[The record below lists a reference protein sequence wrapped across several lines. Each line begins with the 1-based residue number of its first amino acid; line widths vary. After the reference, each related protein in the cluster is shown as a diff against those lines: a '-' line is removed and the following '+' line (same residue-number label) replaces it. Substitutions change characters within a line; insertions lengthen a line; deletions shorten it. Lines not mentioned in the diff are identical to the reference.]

1 MQLKRWKFFIKGI
14 LGFFVGLFLLAL
26 FLFAYYAK
34 DLPRPERFT
43 ELSLVEP
50 TRIYDRTGTVLLY
63 EVYKEE
69 RREFVSLREVPDSLK
84 NAIIATEDANFVKHF
99 GIDMRAIGRALLVNL
114 KLREPAQGASTIS
127 QQLIRSTFLTRKKTL
142 ERKIQ
147 ELILTLELERRYPK
161 DEILGFYLNQIPLGA
176 NAYGVGAG
184 ALAYFGK
191 NIGDLT
197 LPESATLAAMI
208 KAPSYYSPYG
218 AHREELLA
226 RKDYVL
232 SRMAKRGYITKEEN
246 ERSSKE
252 KVVFAQPSLGLKAPH
267 FVLWVLDELLQTYGE
282 DFVRENGL
290 RVTTSLDWDLQEAAE
305 RIVRDVAGR
314 NESLHAYNA
323 ALVAIDP
330 FSGEVKAMVGSKD
343 WFAESS
349 PKGCAPGIDCLFD
362 PKLNVATVLPGRQP
376 GSAFKPFAYTVAFN
390 KGHDDEEVVIDEE
403 TNFGIW
409 GDKEYI
415 PKNYDDRF
423 RGPVTLRQA
432 LSQSLNI
439 PSIKVLLQLA
449 GIQESIALARDFGLT
464 TLSKDASFYGPSL
477 VLGGGEVRLLD
488 MVSAYG
494 VFATEGNKV
503 PPLSIVEVRDGKGR
517 ILQQNKNVPL
527 RVLTSQVAK
536 LITSIL
542 SDNETRAP
550 IFGANSLLYFPGV
563 QVAAKTGTTQEFRD
577 GWVVGYAP
585 STNSGQAPIVV
596 GVWVGN
602 NDNSPMDKEPGI
614 VIAGPIWREF
624 MNKALRL

>member
-1 MQLKRWKFFIKGI
+1 MA
-14 LGFFVGLFLLAL
+14 LFLLVL

-43 ELSLVEP
+43 ELSLVQP
-50 TRIYDRTGTVLLY
+50 TRIFDRTGTVLLY

-69 RREFVSLREVPDSLK
+69 RREFVSLDDVPDFLK
-84 NAIIATEDANFVKHF
+84 NAIIATEDASFFKHF
-99 GIDMRAIGRALLVNL
+99 GVDMRAIGRALLVNL
-114 KLREPAQGASTIS
+114 RLRAPAQGASTIS

-142 ERKIQ
+142 ERKVQ
-147 ELILTLELERRYPK
+147 ELILTLELERRYSK

-184 ALAYFGK
+184 AATYFDK
-191 NIGDLT
+191 KVGDLT
-197 LPESATLAAMI
+197 LEEAAALAAMI

-218 AHREELLA
+218 THLEQLLA
-226 RKDYVL
+226 RKNYVL
-232 SRMAKRGYITKEEN
+232 SRMEKEGYLSKEEA
-246 ERSSKE
+246 EKAYKQ
-252 KVVFAQPSLGLKAPH
+252 KVVFAGSSLGLKAPH

-290 RVTTSLDWDLQEAAE
+290 RVTTSLDWNLQEAAE
-305 RIVRDVAGR
+305 RIVRDIAKR

-349 PKGCAPGIDCLFD
+349 PEGCTPGIDCLFD
-362 PKLNVATVLPGRQP
+362 PKLNVATTIPGRQP

-390 KGHDDEEVVIDEE
+390 KGHDESFVVTDEE

-409 GDKEYI
+409 GDKEYV
-415 PKNYDDRF
+415 PQNYDGKF

-439 PSIKVLLQLA
+439 PSIKVLLNLA

-464 TLSKDASFYGPSL
+464 TLSPDASLYGPSL

-494 VFATEGNKV
+494 VFATEGNRV
-503 PPLSIVEVRDGKGR
+503 PPLSIVEVTDVKGR
-517 ILQQNKNVPL
+517 ILEENKNVPL
-527 RVLTSQVAK
+527 RVLASPVAK
-536 LITSIL
+536 LITNIL
-542 SDNETRAP
+542 SDNTARAP
-550 IFGANSLLYFPGV
+550 IFGANSLLYFPEV

-577 GWVVGYAP
+577 GWVIGYTP
-585 STNSGQAPIVV
+585 KGSGQAIVV

-602 NDNSPMDKEPGI
+602 NDNSSMDKEPGI

-624 MNKALRL
+624 MNVALRP

>member
-1 MQLKRWKFFIKGI
+1 MRLKRWKFFLKGI
-14 LGFFVGLFLLAL
+14 FGFFIGLFLLVL

-34 DLPRPERFT
+34 DLPRPEKFT
-43 ELSLVEP
+43 ELSLVQP
-50 TRIYDRTGTVLLY
+50 TRIFDRTGTVLLY

-69 RREFVSLREVPDSLK
+69 RREQVSLGEVSAFLK
-84 NAIIATEDANFVKHF
+84 NAIIATEDANFAKHF
-99 GIDMRAIGRALLVNL
+99 GVDARAIGRALLVNL
-114 KLREPAQGASTIS
+114 RLRAPAQGASTIS

-142 ERKIQ
+142 ERKVQ
-147 ELILTLELERRYPK
+147 ELILTLELERRYSK
-161 DEILGFYLNQIPLGA
+161 DEIFGFYLNQIPLGA

-184 ALAYFGK
+184 ALTYFGK
-191 NIGDLT
+191 KAGALT
-197 LPESATLAAMI
+197 LVESATLAAMI

-218 AHREELLA
+218 THLEELLA

-232 SRMAKRGYITKEEN
+232 SRMVKTGYITKEQA
-246 ERSSKE
+246 ERTSKE
-252 KVVFAQPSLGLKAPH
+252 KVVFAQSSLGLRAPH
-267 FVLWVLDELLQTYGE
+267 FVLWVLDKLLQTYGE
-282 DFVRENGL
+282 DFVKENGL
-290 RVTTSLDWDLQEAAE
+290 RVTTSLDWGLQEAAE
-305 RIVRDVAGR
+305 GIVRDIAGR

-330 FSGEVKAMVGSKD
+330 RTGEVKAMVGSKD

-349 PKGCAPGIDCLFD
+349 PEGCTPGIDCLFD
-362 PKLNVATVLPGRQP
+362 PKLNVATAMPGRQP
-376 GSAFKPFAYTVAFN
+376 GSAFKPFAYAVAFN
-390 KGHDDEEVVIDEE
+390 KGHDDTVVVIDEE

-415 PKNYDDRF
+415 PKNYDERF

-439 PSIKVLLQLA
+439 PSIKVLLNLA

-464 TLSKDASFYGPSL
+464 TLSPDASFYGPSL

-488 MVSAYG
+488 LVSAYG
-494 VFATEGNKV
+494 VFATEGNRV
-503 PPLSIVEVRDGKGR
+503 PPLSIVEVADSKGR
-517 ILQQNKNVPL
+517 ILEENKNVPL
-527 RVLTSQVAK
+527 RVLSQKVAK

-542 SDNETRAP
+542 SDNTARAP
-550 IFGANSLLYFPGV
+550 IFGASSLLYFPGI

-577 GWVVGYAP
+577 GWVVGYTA
-585 STNSGQAPIVV
+585 NIVV

-614 VIAGPIWREF
+614 AIAGPIWREF
-624 MNKALRL
+624 VNVALAQ

>member
-1 MQLKRWKFFIKGI
+1 MRVSHWKFLLKGI
-14 LGFFVGLFLLAL
+14 FGFFIGFFLLVL

-50 TRIYDRTGTVLLY
+50 TRIYDRTGTQLLY

-69 RREFVSLREVPDSLK
+69 RREQVSLTEVPASLK
-84 NAIIATEDANFVKHF
+84 NAIIATEDANFSKHF
-99 GIDMRAIGRALLVNL
+99 GIDIRAIGRALLVNL
-114 KLREPAQGASTIS
+114 KLRAPAQGASTIS

-142 ERKIQ
+142 ERKVQ
-147 ELILTLELERRYPK
+147 ELILTLELERRYSK
-161 DEILGFYLNQIPLGA
+161 DEIFGFYLNQIPLGA

-184 ALAYFGK
+184 ALTYFGK
-191 NIGDLT
+191 KAGNLT
-197 LPESATLAAMI
+197 LSEAATLAAMI

-218 AHREELLA
+218 THLEQLLA

-232 SRMAKRGYITKEEN
+232 SRMAKERYLSKEKAE
-246 ERSSKE
+246 SASKE
-252 KVVFAQPSLGLKAPH
+252 KVRFAKPSLGLKAPH
-267 FVLWVLDELLQTYGE
+267 FVLWVLDQLLQTYGE

-305 RIVRDVAGR
+305 RIVRDIAGR
-314 NESLHAYNA
+314 NEFLHAYNA

-330 FSGEVKAMVGSKD
+330 STGEVKAMVGSKD

-349 PKGCAPGIDCLFD
+349 PAGCAPGIDCLFD
-362 PKLNVATVLPGRQP
+362 PKLNVAIAIPGRQP
-376 GSAFKPFAYTVAFN
+376 GSAFKPFAYAVAFN
-390 KGHDDEEVVIDEE
+390 KGSDESTVVIDEE

-409 GDKEYI
+409 GNKEYV
-415 PKNYDDRF
+415 PKNYDEKF

-432 LSQSLNI
+432 LAQSLNI
-439 PSIKVLLQLA
+439 PSIKVLLNLA
-449 GIQESIALARDFGLT
+449 GIQDSVALARDFGLT
-464 TLSKDASFYGPSL
+464 TLNPDASLYGPSL

-488 MVSAYG
+488 MVSSYG

-503 PPLSIVEVRDGKGR
+503 PPLSIVEVTDNKGR
-517 ILQQNKNVPL
+517 ILEENKNVPL
-527 RVLTSQVAK
+527 RVLSSAVAR
-536 LITSIL
+536 LITNIL
-542 SDNETRAP
+542 SDNTSRAP
-550 IFGANSLLYFPGV
+550 IFGENSLLYFPNA

-577 GWVVGYAP
+577 GWVMGYTP
-585 STNSGQAPIVV
+585 TIVV

-614 VIAGPIWREF
+614 VIAGPIWRQF
-624 MNKALRL
+624 MDVALRL

>member
-1 MQLKRWKFFIKGI
+1 
-14 LGFFVGLFLLAL
+14 
-26 FLFAYYAK
+26 
-34 DLPRPERFT
+34 
-43 ELSLVEP
+43 
-50 TRIYDRTGTVLLY
+50 
-63 EVYKEE
+63 
-69 RREFVSLREVPDSLK
+69 
-84 NAIIATEDANFVKHF
+84 
-99 GIDMRAIGRALLVNL
+99 MRAIGRALLVNL
-114 KLREPAQGASTIS
+114 RLRAPAQGASTIS

-142 ERKIQ
+142 ERKVQ
-147 ELILTLELERRYPK
+147 ELILTLELERRYSK

-184 ALAYFGK
+184 AATYFDK
-191 NIGDLT
+191 KVGDLT
-197 LPESATLAAMI
+197 LEEAAALAAMI

-218 AHREELLA
+218 THLEQLLA
-226 RKDYVL
+226 RKNYVL
-232 SRMAKRGYITKEEN
+232 SRMEKEGYLSKEEA
-246 ERSSKE
+246 EKAYKQ
-252 KVVFAQPSLGLKAPH
+252 KVVFAGSSLGLKAPH

-290 RVTTSLDWDLQEAAE
+290 RVTTSLDWNLQEAAE
-305 RIVRDVAGR
+305 RIVRDIAKR

-349 PKGCAPGIDCLFD
+349 PEGCTPGIDCLFD
-362 PKLNVATVLPGRQP
+362 PKLNVATTIPGRQP

-390 KGHDDEEVVIDEE
+390 KGHDESFVVTDEE

-409 GDKEYI
+409 GDKEYV
-415 PKNYDDRF
+415 PQNYDGKF

-439 PSIKVLLQLA
+439 PSIKVLLNLA

-464 TLSKDASFYGPSL
+464 TLSPDASLYGPSL

-494 VFATEGNKV
+494 VFATEGNRV
-503 PPLSIVEVRDGKGR
+503 PPLSIVEVTDVKGR
-517 ILQQNKNVPL
+517 ILEENKNVPL
-527 RVLTSQVAK
+527 RVLASPVAK
-536 LITSIL
+536 LITNIL
-542 SDNETRAP
+542 SDNTARAP
-550 IFGANSLLYFPGV
+550 IFGANSLLYFPEV

-577 GWVVGYAP
+577 GWVIGYTP
-585 STNSGQAPIVV
+585 KGSGQAIVV

-602 NDNSPMDKEPGI
+602 NDNSSMDKEPGI

-624 MNKALRL
+624 MNVALRP